1 MNELLFNFEGHGVEV
16 INFNGQP
23 LFNPYHIGDCLD
35 MDNVTVRRHIQG
47 MNQNQV
53 IKLTNAMISISN
65 STGIR
70 KLNNTGEKFL
80 TIAGLYAVLCKSKE
94 KPVVE
99 RFDAWISD
107 EILSRIGKH
116 GVSDNTPEE
125 ITENDISTIDE
136 PSSENNDILDHYV
149 KLYNES
155 LDMYNRAYLDR
166 FKNLEIDGVY
176 TINDI
181 WYYLTHKSRFTSM
194 SKEELNNLLMD
205 LRFMVRDID
214 GKYFVDPEKIIELE
228 YFTLTLKGLIELCYA
243 IDNRSDLYYKVR

>member
-1 MNELLFNFEGHGVEV
+1 MKTIFNFEGHEVEV
-16 INFNGQP
+16 INFYGEA
-23 LFNPYHIGDCLD
+23 LFNPRDIAECLGLSESE
-35 MDNVTVRRHIQG
+35 VRMKVGKI
-47 MNQNQV
+47 NSIKV
-53 IKLTNAMISISN
+53 IILTNNMVKNAHL
-65 STGIR
+65 TGVR
-70 KLNNTGEKFL
+70 KLNKAGEKFL

-99 RFDAWISD
+99 RFNAWISD

-136 PSSENNDILDHYV
+136 PSSENNNILDHYV

>member
-1 MNELLFNFEGHGVEV
+1 MKTIFNFEGHEVEV
-16 INFNGQP
+16 INFYGEA
-23 LFNPYHIGDCLD
+23 LFNPRDITECLGLSESE
-35 MDNVTVRRHIQG
+35 VRMKVGKI
-47 MNQNQV
+47 NSIKV
-53 IKLTNAMISISN
+53 IILTNNMVKNAHL
-65 STGIR
+65 TGVR
-70 KLNNTGEKFL
+70 KLNKAGEKFL

>member
-1 MNELLFNFEGHGVEV
+1 MKTIFNFEGHEVEV
-16 INFNGQP
+16 INFYGEA
-23 LFNPYHIGDCLD
+23 LFNPRDIAKCLGLSESE
-35 MDNVTVRRHIQG
+35 VRMKVGKI
-47 MNQNQV
+47 NSIKV
-53 IKLTNAMISISN
+53 IILTNNMVKNAHL
-65 STGIR
+65 TGVR
-70 KLNNTGEKFL
+70 KLNKAGEKFL
-80 TIAGLYAVLCKSKE
+80 TIGGLYAVLCKSKE

-214 GKYFVDPEKIIELE
+214 DKYFVDPEKIIELE